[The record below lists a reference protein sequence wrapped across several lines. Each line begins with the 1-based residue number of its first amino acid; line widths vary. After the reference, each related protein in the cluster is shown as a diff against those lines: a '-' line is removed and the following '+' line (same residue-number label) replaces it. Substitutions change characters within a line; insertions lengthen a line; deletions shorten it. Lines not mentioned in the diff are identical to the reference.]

1 MNPIKIFLYI
11 LLCPMVFMSCNS
23 QKTAVKINSVSD
35 EVRIANDS
43 LEYEIIIIEPGF
55 ESWLVS
61 QPKQDFYNQSTLELK
76 NKSFVKEYN
85 YRVAN
90 PNRYSKNLYPQ
101 RIEYDFNIDYGKE
114 VNYLLYQYFIYF
126 QNKYNQHFLRSR
138 N

>member
-1 MNPIKIFLYI
+1 
-11 LLCPMVFMSCNS
+11 MSCNS
-23 QKTAVKINSVSD
+23 QKTTVKNNSVS
-35 EVRIANDS
+35 EVVRIANDS

-61 QPKQDFYNQSTLELK
+61 QPKQNFYNQSTLELK
-76 NKSFVKEYN
+76 NRNFVNEYN

-90 PNRYSKNLYPQ
+90 PNWYSKNLYPQ
-101 RIEYDFNIDYGKE
+101 RIEYDPNIDYGKE

-126 QNKYNQHFLRSR
+126 QNKYNQHFLRRR